1 MTACSIGIV
10 CLGQALYGNGS
21 VSLSFVKR
29 IEKTVEMIGQFAS
42 SSSND
47 NNLMTQTNKNNNSQV
62 DNNDGQIFLI
72 LSGADVATV
81 GISEAR
87 YMFNCI
93 EKRIPSTCRFLA
105 SEYYSS
111 INICINMPIDTKI
124 L

>member
-21 VSLSFVKR
+21 VSLSLVKR
-29 IEKTVEMIGQFAS
+29 IEKTVELIGQFTS

-47 NNLMTQTNKNNNSQV
+47 NNLMTQMNKYNNSQV
-62 DNNDGQIFLI
+62 DNYGKIFLI

-93 EKRIPSTCRFLA
+93 QERMPSTFRFL
-105 SEYYSS
+105 
-111 INICINMPIDTKI
+111 T
-124 L
+124 